1 MNSKLPQN
9 MKEIITAFNE
19 WYKND
24 HHSKKEDSYKYEIN
38 YEYLNG
44 LKKDEFISFFEKFI
58 RDGGGIQSLGQRNV
72 DDVIKYLEE
81 ESDNF
86 NNFRSQVLLPFEKDF
101 DVDKWLEWSEDLKI
115 GFGKGIS
122 TIYLNRVNKEKY
134 CVVNKKSIEAYQ
146 KLGYEIKKT
155 PLITCYN
162 NLIKAEDDLIKR
174 YPELEN
180 FYKADKLSHF
190 LEEVIDKAMLPFS
203 FRTLTDDEL
212 KKIAVSAAI
221 KVKENEVLRNGWA
234 KGLSEHIKKYSEQD
248 IDLTNKDTLNDLF
261 NSEAVCKTGQAN
273 SFPIE
278 NALNDEGFRKIFS
291 DKVNKN
297 IAKDNKSFEDYKNLY
312 DELIEELK
320 QRCGSK
326 PLLKLNRAL
335 CALFPEHFSVI
346 GNVKTFKHLHDAIFE
361 NKNTH
366 PVEMHYNIFNKLNN
380 LLGPIDKRNTQEF
393 VERMILPWQ
402 IQEELFGDFGVTKQ
416 DEDKYP
422 KIWKISHG
430 KKQDFSDE
438 VHDWLLENNYVAINY
453 SPGHDQYKKF
463 ESIKANHYFYLVRKA
478 QIILLGQLENEPPK
492 EIEGMPGRHCRKFKP
507 FTSLNLI
514 SEEAR
519 TPMRVIGYKKGDP
532 IDSKTII
539 CSNELR
545 KKKFMPS
552 GQSTVHEVDNANLED
567 FEKSILDP
575 VFKLSLENLI
585 TSSFDEIPYD
595 TAPSKGNKMHSLNQI
610 LYGPP
615 GTGKTY
621 NTVNKAIEIAN
632 PSFKIKVTV
641 EDTTRKQ
648 IKEEFD
654 RLMNEGQ
661 IVFTTFHQSMCY
673 EDFIEGIKPE
683 TTPDDKRVI
692 YEVKPG
698 IFKNLCQAATTPNLI
713 GFNAAYEQLIKE
725 LSEFDAADSDT
736 TEVKTIEIKTPT
748 GKPFSISLNS
758 NNNLSLHTGPN
769 KIKQGTLTRENIQ
782 AQINGDVK
790 FIGWNGYFEGV
801 CNYLKEKY
809 NYSSTTENTAKNFV
823 LIIDE
828 INRGNVSQ
836 IFGELIT
843 LIEDDKRIGC
853 PEALE
858 VKLPYSKEKFGVPS
872 NLYIIG
878 TMNTADRSVEALDAA
893 LRRRFS
899 FKEMP
904 PDSDLIRK
912 EGKLKG
918 TEGKL
923 SEISLPDLLD
933 TINKRLEKLLDKD
946 HQIGH
951 SYFISVASLD
961 DLKLAFQ
968 NKIIPLL
975 QEYFFGDYGK
985 IGLVLGKG
993 FIEKKES
1000 TEIFANFS
1008 DTDADEFSERPI
1020 FKIKN
1025 PTSDVDF
1032 IEAINSLLN
1041 KKTNG

>member
-1 MNSKLPQN
+1 M
-9 MKEIITAFNE
+9 
-19 WYKND
+19 
-24 HHSKKEDSYKYEIN
+24 
-38 YEYLNG
+38 
-44 LKKDEFISFFEKFI
+44 
-58 RDGGGIQSLGQRNV
+58 
-72 DDVIKYLEE
+72 
-81 ESDNF
+81 
-86 NNFRSQVLLPFEKDF
+86 
-101 DVDKWLEWSEDLKI
+101 
-115 GFGKGIS
+115 
-122 TIYLNRVNKEKY
+122 
-134 CVVNKKSIEAYQ
+134 
-146 KLGYEIKKT
+146 
-155 PLITCYN
+155 
-162 NLIKAEDDLIKR
+162 
-174 YPELEN
+174 
-180 FYKADKLSHF
+180 
-190 LEEVIDKAMLPFS
+190 
-203 FRTLTDDEL
+203 
-212 KKIAVSAAI
+212 
-221 KVKENEVLRNGWA
+221 
-234 KGLSEHIKKYSEQD
+234 
-248 IDLTNKDTLNDLF
+248 
-261 NSEAVCKTGQAN
+261 
-273 SFPIE
+273 
-278 NALNDEGFRKIFS
+278 
-291 DKVNKN
+291 
-297 IAKDNKSFEDYKNLY
+297 
-312 DELIEELK
+312 
-320 QRCGSK
+320 
-326 PLLKLNRAL
+326 
-335 CALFPEHFSVI
+335 
-346 GNVKTFKHLHDAIFE
+346 
-361 NKNTH
+361 
-366 PVEMHYNIFNKLNN
+366 
-380 LLGPIDKRNTQEF
+380 
-393 VERMILPWQ
+393 
-402 IQEELFGDFGVTKQ
+402 
-416 DEDKYP
+416 
-422 KIWKISHG
+422 
-430 KKQDFSDE
+430 
-438 VHDWLLENNYVAINY
+438 HDWLLENNYVAINY

-648 IKEEFD
+648 IKAEFD
-654 RLMNEGQ
+654 RLMKEGQ

-713 GFNAAYEQLIKE
+713 GFNAANEQLIKD

-769 KIKQGTLTRENIQ
+769 KIKQGTLTRDNIQ
-782 AQINGDVK
+782 EQI
-790 FIGWNGYFEGV
+790 IGHKNHGVYFEGV
-801 CNYLKEKY
+801 CNYLKENY
-809 NYSSTTENTAKNFV
+809 HYSSTTENIAKNFV

-843 LIEDDKRIGC
+843 LIEEDKRLGRN
-853 PEALE
+853 EALK
-858 VKLPYSKEKFGVPS
+858 VTLPYSKDVPFGVPK

-899 FKEMP
+899 FEEMP
-904 PDSDLIRK
+904 PNSKLIA
-912 EGKLKG
+912 
-918 TEGKL
+918 TEGELKETKGVL
-923 SEISLPDLLD
+923 GEINLPSLLD
-933 TINKRLEKLLDKD
+933 IINYRLEKLLDKD

-985 IGLVLGKG
+985 IGLVLGEG
-993 FIEKKES
+993 FVSKDKS
-1000 TEIFANFS
+1000 TENIFADFP
-1008 DTDADEFSERPI
+1008 DTDVNDFSERPI

-1032 IEAINSLLN
+1032 INAINLLLN
-1041 KKTNG
+1041 KKINVEK